1 MADPSWSM
9 PASAAPRVV
18 SQFAS
23 FVCRS
28 RMVSDDVVCICI
40 PTCLTRYVSPP
51 PLFFVLW
58 PQVSMKGALAVLLL
72 AAAAFAAEEECS
84 GHGQKDGNGKC
95 LCKGRWE
102 GENCEVGMFLP
113 LR

>member
-1 MADPSWSM
+1 
-9 PASAAPRVV
+9 
-18 SQFAS
+18 
-23 FVCRS
+23 
-28 RMVSDDVVCICI
+28 
-40 PTCLTRYVSPP
+40 
-51 PLFFVLW
+51 
-58 PQVSMKGALAVLLL
+58 MKGALAVLLL